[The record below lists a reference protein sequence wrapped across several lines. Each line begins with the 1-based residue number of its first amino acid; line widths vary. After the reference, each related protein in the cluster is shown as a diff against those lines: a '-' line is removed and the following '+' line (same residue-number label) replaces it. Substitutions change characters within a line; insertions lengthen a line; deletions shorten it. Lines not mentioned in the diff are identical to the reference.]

1 MHVTNLHYKKEYPV
15 TCCASDENIRMLL
28 VSLVYTVV
36 QSVTGK
42 TTVYKFLNLMIWVK
56 TSGF

>member
-1 MHVTNLHYKKEYPV
+1 MQVTNLNYKKEYPV

-28 VSLVYTVV
+28 VSLFYTVV

-42 TTVYKFLNLMIWVK
+42 TELYEFLNLMIWVK